1 MGLKLLIVLGNQ
13 NIKIFFKKGSR
24 QIVSGCVVVVCG
36 MTFGISDLN
45 GEEIA
50 GTFRKKMQETN

>member
-1 MGLKLLIVLGNQ
+1 MLIVLENQ
-13 NIKIFFKKGSR
+13 NIKIFLKKGSR